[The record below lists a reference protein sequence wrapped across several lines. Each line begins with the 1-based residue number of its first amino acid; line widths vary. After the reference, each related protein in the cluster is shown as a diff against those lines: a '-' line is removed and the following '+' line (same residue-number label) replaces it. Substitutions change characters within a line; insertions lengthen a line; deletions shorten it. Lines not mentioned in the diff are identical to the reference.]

1 MYLYG
6 TDFEILTGH
15 KPLEF
20 TVYSRKSHPSARVN
34 RWVLRLQPY
43 RFTVR
48 HIPGKE
54 NSADTLPRLTDQHT
68 KSCTKLCTEP

>member
-20 TVYSRKSHPSARVN
+20 TVYSRESHPSARVN